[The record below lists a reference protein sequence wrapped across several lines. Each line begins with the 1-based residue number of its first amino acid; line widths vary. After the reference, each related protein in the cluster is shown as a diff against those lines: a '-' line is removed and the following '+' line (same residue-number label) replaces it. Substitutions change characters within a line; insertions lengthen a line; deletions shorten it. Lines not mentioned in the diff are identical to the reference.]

1 MTTAELIVAK
11 IEGACAVTLA
21 GGYAIQLGAPRVLFE
36 PGSIKAERR
45 NAKGRVTFCESHYRD
60 GSIVELR
67 YSESTGTRWRAK

>member
-1 MTTAELIVAK
+1 MTTAESILAK
-11 IEGACAVTLA
+11 LQDASAVTLY
-21 GGYAIQLGAPRVLFE
+21 GGYAMRLGGGRVLFE

-45 NAKGRVTFCESHYRD
+45 NAKGRVTFCESYYRD